1 MVVTAIRK
9 PNRRFNE
16 LRWIDAVESSQ
27 LDRDVVT
34 ADLLYVSTC
43 ERAHAAVSA
52 KEVMPG
58 PRAELVIAQIVL
70 AGDQAEC
77 ARLAPP

>member
-1 MVVTAIRK
+1 
-9 PNRRFNE
+9 
-16 LRWIDAVESSQ
+16 
-27 LDRDVVT
+27 
-34 ADLLYVSTC
+34 
-43 ERAHAAVSA
+43 VSA